1 MAVTEVDVSKR
12 ANTLL
17 IGVQGEVDAQVFRF
31 DISSWIEEYGSGGS
45 ASIDLQRPGE
55 KTSYTHGLS
64 IVDGFAV
71 WTVSNID
78 NAIAGQGF
86 AQLVYTKPGDTKKAK
101 TAEYVTVTERALDE
115 QHGDVPDPYESYLD
129 EARAIYSETAAAA
142 IEAALHEAAAAEAQR
157 AAEAAAA
164 DAEKSAQEAQNVFQ
178 IAGDTSFSM
187 DPVTRKVTMHITES

>member
-71 WTVSNID
+71 WTVSNVD

-86 AQLVYTKPGDTKKAK
+86 AQLVYKAG
-101 TAEYVTVTERALDE
+101 R
-115 QHGDVPDPYESYLD
+115 H
-129 EARAIYSETAAAA
+129 
-142 IEAALHEAAAAEAQR
+142 
-157 AAEAAAA
+157 
-164 DAEKSAQEAQNVFQ
+164 EKSEDGRVCHCDG
-178 IAGDTSFSM
+178 AGAG
-187 DPVTRKVTMHITES
+187 

>member
-71 WTVSNID
+71 WTVSNVD

-142 IEAALHEAAAAEAQR
+142 IEAAEAQR
-157 AAEAAAA
+157 AAEAAAE